1 MNTSYFKYAVEIEKA
16 GSITQAAQNLYM
28 AQPNLSKAIKDL
40 EKELGYAIFKRGSGG
55 VKVTDRGGEFLYHA
69 RRMLE
74 QLEEMEKIGLREK
87 EGSGRFKISIP
98 RGSYI
103 ANGFTE
109 FVAELPM
116 AKGME
121 ITINE
126 TNTLKTI
133 DNVLNRG
140 YNMGIIRYRKDYQD
154 YFEKYLTD
162 NKLEYETI
170 WEFEYVL
177 VMSEKHPLAHKKEIC
192 GRDLEEYV
200 KITHGDIDMPKTP
213 ERRLR
218 QERSIPLPKSMEK
231 EEIGEDDKR
240 KKGEMAEKIIYV
252 YERGSQFDLLT
263 NVPVTY
269 MWVSPLPEQHLKLH
283 HLIQRRCKVPNNLYC
298 DVLLYRKDYQLGEN
312 DILFQKKLY
321 ESKVDVASAGVI

>member
-1 MNTSYFKYAVEIEKA
+1 MNTCYFKYAVEIEKA

-28 AQPNLSKAIKDL
+28 AQPNLSKAVKDL
-40 EKELGYAIFKRGSGG
+40 ERELGYAVFRRGAGG
-55 VKVTDRGGEFLYHA
+55 VKVTDRGSEFLYHA
-69 RRMLE
+69 HKMLE
-74 QLEEMEKIGLREK
+74 QLEEMEKIGQREK
-87 EGSGRFKISIP
+87 EGSRRFKISIP

-109 FVAELPM
+109 FVSELPM
-116 AKGME
+116 AEGME
-121 ITINE
+121 ITVNE
-126 TNTLKTI
+126 TNAMRTI
-133 DNVLNRG
+133 ENVVNQG

-154 YFEKYLTD
+154 YFEKYLKD

-177 VMSEKHPLAHKKEIC
+177 VMSEKHPLAHKKEIS

-200 KITHGDIDMPKTP
+200 KITHGDIEMPQMP
-213 ERRLR
+213 DRRLD
-218 QERSIPLPKSMEK
+218 QEQNAVFP
-231 EEIGEDDKR
+231 
-240 KKGEMAEKIIYV
+240 EKIIYV

-263 NVPVTY
+263 NVPATY

-283 HLIQRRCKVPNNLYC
+283 HLVQRRCGMADNLYR
-298 DVLLYRKDYQLGEN
+298 DVLIYRKDYQLGEN

-321 ESKVDVASAGVI
+321 ESKVEVASAAVI

>member
-74 QLEEMEKIGLREK
+74 QLEEMEKIGLRER

-109 FVAELPM
+109 FVAELSM
-116 AKGME
+116 AEGME
-121 ITINE
+121 ITVNE
-126 TNTLKTI
+126 TNAARTI
-133 DNVLNRG
+133 DNVVNQG

-154 YFEKYLTD
+154 YFEKYLTS

-177 VMSEKHPLAHKKEIC
+177 VMSENHPLAHKKEIS
-192 GRDLEEYV
+192 GQDLEEYV
-200 KITHGDIDMPKTP
+200 KITHGDIEMPQMP
-213 ERRLR
+213 ERRLD
-218 QERSIPLPKSMEK
+218 QEHSTLLPEK
-231 EEIGEDDKR
+231 V
-240 KKGEMAEKIIYV
+240 IYV

-263 NVPVTY
+263 NVPTTY
-269 MWVSPLPEQHLKLH
+269 MWVSPLPKQHLKLH
-283 HLIQRRCKVPNNLYC
+283 HLVQRRCKVPNNLYR

-312 DILFQKKLY
+312 DILFQKKIY
-321 ESKVDVASAGVI
+321 ESKVEVASAGVI